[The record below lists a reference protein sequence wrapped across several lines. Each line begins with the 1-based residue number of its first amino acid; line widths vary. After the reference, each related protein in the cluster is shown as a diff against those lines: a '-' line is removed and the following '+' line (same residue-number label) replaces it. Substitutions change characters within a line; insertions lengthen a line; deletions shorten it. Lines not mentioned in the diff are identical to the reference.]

1 MTNFWN
7 TRAALRLGAA
17 MTVLLAATAV
27 SRAQSEDIAI
37 GRTVPPPMSVP
48 TAKYYA
54 AHPAAYARFLAQL
67 PHREPGARAAT
78 KPRVLTTAGGTWAT
92 VTKAPAAG
100 LSNPLLL
107 TDGTVIVADGD
118 TPNWYKL
125 TPDSSGNYADG
136 TWTQIASLPMI
147 NGSAY
152 GPLYHASAVLPS
164 GKVIIMGGEYN
175 NSNHGVWTNEGAIYD
190 PVANTWTAVSPPL
203 GSGWS
208 MIGDAESV
216 VLADGTFML
225 AACCAF
231 NPPVDALFL
240 PKSLGWVPT
249 GAPRGGHPIQYQ
261 DEQGYTL
268 LPSGDVLTVEVWT
281 NYPTANPTNAE
292 RYIPGSH
299 KWVSAG
305 NTPVSVVDPIACGN
319 FEIGPAPLRSDGTV
333 VQFGGNTGCVMGA
346 TSDPIA
352 IYDSKANSW
361 TSAPDV
367 PAVCGSDGAT
377 SCDLADAPAAVEPN
391 GNVLFAAS
399 AGYGG
404 QPTHFFE
411 FTPGNTINQV
421 SDTVDYAS
429 TSGAYYYNFL
439 VLPNGQILSTD
450 FSKIAEVYTP
460 ASGPLPGLAPTIYS
474 APSSVVAGKTY
485 QIVGAQISGLS
496 QGGYYGD
503 DVQTSTNYPIAR
515 ITNVASGD
523 VVYAKTTG
531 FSTYSVAP
539 KALGSTNVTVPAT
552 IETGSSTLVLIAN
565 GIASNPVLVTV
576 NAPKS

>member
-7 TRAALRLGAA
+7 IRTALGFSAAITALLVAA
-17 MTVLLAATAV
+17 PLA
-27 SRAQSEDIAI
+27 RAQSAEAAL
-37 GRTVPPPMSVP
+37 GRVVPPPMSVP

-54 AHPAAYARFLAQL
+54 SHPAAYAQFLAQL
-67 PHREPGARAAT
+67 PHREAGAPAAT
-78 KPRVLTTAGGTWAT
+78 KPRFVTTAGGTWAT
-92 VTKAPAAG
+92 VTKAPKAG

-118 TPNWYKL
+118 TPDWYKL

-136 TWTQIASLPMI
+136 TWSQIASLPMI
-147 NGSAY
+147 NGKPY
-152 GPLYHASAVLPS
+152 GPLYHASAVLAS

-190 PVANTWTAVSPPL
+190 PVANTWTSVSPPL
-203 GSGWS
+203 GSGWT
-208 MIGDAESV
+208 MIGDAQSV
-216 VLADGTFML
+216 VLANGTFML

-240 PKSLGWVPT
+240 PKSLGWTPT
-249 GAPRGGHPIQYQ
+249 GAPRGGKPIQYQ

-268 LPSGDVLTVEVWT
+268 LPSGDVLTVNVWT
-281 NYPTANPTNAE
+281 HYPTANPTNAE
-292 RYIPGSH
+292 RYIPGSR

-319 FEIGPAPLRSDGTV
+319 FEIGPAPLRGDGTV
-333 VQFGGNTGCVMGA
+333 VQFGGNTGCVTGA
-346 TSDPIA
+346 TSDPVA
-352 IYDSKANSW
+352 VYDSKANTW
-361 TSAPDV
+361 TAAPDV
-367 PAVCGSDGAT
+367 PSVCGSDGTT
-377 SCDLADAPAAVEPN
+377 SCDLADAPAALEPN
-391 GNVLFAAS
+391 GNILFAAS

-460 ASGPLPGLAPTIYS
+460 VGAAVSGLAPTIYS
-474 APSSVVAGKTY
+474 APSSVTAGKTY
-485 QIVGAQISGLS
+485 QVVGAQISGRS
-496 QGGYYGD
+496 QGGFYGD

-515 ITNVASGD
+515 LTNVASGD
-523 VVYAKTTG
+523 VFYAKTTA
-531 FSTYSVAP
+531 FSTYSVAA
-539 KALGSTNVTVPAT
+539 KALGSTNVTVPAN